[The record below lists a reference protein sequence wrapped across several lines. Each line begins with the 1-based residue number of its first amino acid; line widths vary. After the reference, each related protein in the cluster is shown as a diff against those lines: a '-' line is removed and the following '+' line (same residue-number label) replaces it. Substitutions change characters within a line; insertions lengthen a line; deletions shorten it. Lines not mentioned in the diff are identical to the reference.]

1 MVGVDYRI
9 EVYDTTGCRVASF
22 GEVPLIEAT
31 RATADQRDRIRGMLP
46 SGAAN
51 LGHGYLVRVTVDEK
65 RFCDARVTRLEPQ
78 WGDVQKLI
86 LGKYVS
92 FHEVVEFEAERTSQA
107 QNTTVSRA
115 YTGRTVSAIV
125 KDAINRATGR
135 IHYLVEHS
143 AYPDGAVRE
152 YTKFLSRQ
160 TTENELEI
168 GGVSAGQWAGA
179 GRIDVSSA
187 HAKDGATI
195 SGLVV
200 DGLAWPDLRLM
211 MIDCEEPELTSHA
224 VERHPEVASWD
235 AARYAV
241 SGYKLRGDEAKAV
254 LQNLLD
260 SKGVDFIELNPF
272 RDTDGA
278 FSGRVD
284 SQGRYEGLVYG
295 GGECFNAGL
304 VEKGCAEVFLREE
317 GAFIEPGMAL
327 KDFFSYTAQ
336 CGGSIADATDR
347 LSSYDAGQ
355 GIFETLTTLA
365 YMAGGCTWSMD
376 ENSAVSLKRQEC
388 PDRVAY
394 FDPLRVS
401 VSLGSDSGELA
412 NTIRFWGNPAV
423 EGPEKDYFRE
433 ASIEEYG
440 PCRSHVLHYG
450 LAEESD
456 ADKLVEGLLDDVAY
470 PVPCGN
476 LNFFH
481 GEPGICV
488 GDLVEVR
495 GAPLRRLGQEVD
507 DEWAGLFPQ
516 RLVGRVK
523 SVTHRFSGR
532 EVNTSLAFTSPLRSV
547 EDPLAAV
554 GQTQDVAGRLYQF
567 RLDDED
573 VGLDGRFCLG

>member
-1 MVGVDYRI
+1 VVGVDYRI
-9 EVYDTTGCRVASF
+9 EVYDTTGCRVARF
-22 GEVPLIEAT
+22 AEVPLIEAT

-46 SGAAN
+46 SGVAN
-51 LGHGYLVRVTVDEK
+51 LGHGYLIRVTVNGK

-92 FHEVVEFEAERTSQA
+92 FHEVVEFEAERTGQA

-115 YTGRTVSAIV
+115 YTGRAVSAIV
-125 KDAINRATGR
+125 KDAINRAAGR
-135 IHYLVEHS
+135 IHYLVGHG

-160 TTENELEI
+160 TTENELEV

-179 GRIDVSSA
+179 GRIDASSA
-187 HAKDGATI
+187 YATDGATI
-195 SGLVV
+195 SNLVV

-241 SGYKLRGDEAKAV
+241 GGYKLRGDEAKAA
-254 LQNLLD
+254 LQSLLD
-260 SKGVDFIELNPF
+260 TKGLDFIELNPF
-272 RDTDGA
+272 RDA
-278 FSGRVD
+278 EEEFSGRVD

-317 GAFIEPGMAL
+317 GAFIEPEMAL
-327 KDFFSYTAQ
+327 KDFYSYATGCAD
-336 CGGSIADATDR
+336 SIEEVTEA

-355 GIFETLTTLA
+355 GVFETLTTLT
-365 YMAGGCTWSMD
+365 YMAGGYTWSMD
-376 ENSAVSLKRQEC
+376 ENSAVFFKRLEY
-388 PDRVAY
+388 PDRIVY
-394 FDPLRVS
+394 FDPLKVS

-423 EGPEKDYFRE
+423 EGPEKDYLRE

-440 PCRSHVLHYG
+440 SYTSQVLHYG

-456 ADKLVEGLLDDVAY
+456 ADRLVEGLLDDVAY

-476 LNFFH
+476 LSFFH
-481 GEPGICV
+481 GEPGIRV
-488 GDLVEVR
+488 GDLVEVC
-495 GAPLRRLGQEVD
+495 GVPLRRLDQEVD
-507 DEWAGLFPQ
+507 GEWAGLFPQ

-523 SVTHRFSGR
+523 AVTHRFSGR
-532 EVNTSLAFTSPLRSV
+532 EVSTSLAFTSPFRSV
-547 EDPLAAV
+547 ENPLAAV